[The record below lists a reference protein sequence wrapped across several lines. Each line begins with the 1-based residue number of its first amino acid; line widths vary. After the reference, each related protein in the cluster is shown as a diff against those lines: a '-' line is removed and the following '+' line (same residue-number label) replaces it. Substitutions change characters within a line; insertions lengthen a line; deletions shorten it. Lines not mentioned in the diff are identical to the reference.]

1 MVTGEIAHKAVYAK
15 DDTAKERPLVGDLAF
30 TIKEARALEDALPA
44 LSRGMKVR
52 LDCADP
58 EAPRRAA
65 AVYAAAERSPGNLP
79 LHLEIR
85 HSSGRIVD
93 AVLPDEC
100 RVAVTLSFLSEL
112 DKAVGQGC
120 ISFGLSDELQL
131 APRAPMPWEA

>member
-1 MVTGEIAHKAVYAK
+1 M
-15 DDTAKERPLVGDLAF
+15 
-30 TIKEARALEDALPA
+30 
-44 LSRGMKVR
+44 
-52 LDCADP
+52 
-58 EAPRRAA
+58 
-65 AVYAAAERSPGNLP
+65 YAAAAKNPGKLP

-85 HSSGRIVD
+85 HSSGRTVD

-131 APRAPMPWEA
+131 TPREPMPWEA